1 MRASPPENV
10 LRIASFRRRCEVP
23 RLPGRGACTGTARGK
38 CARGAEASQGCSSS
52 REAGRGKH
60 TGRRRKEEPGLTED
74 PEDNTGLGVAGV
86 YSIQTLIQF
95 SHTLSRGLLPGLVA
109 VTHDHRNKPMT
120 VDIIALRACT
130 CASVALSILAEASL
144 PELAAR

>member
-1 MRASPPENV
+1 MMVVMLLKTYFQKQVVVEKQN
-10 LRIASFRRRCEVP
+10 
-23 RLPGRGACTGTARGK
+23 
-38 CARGAEASQGCSSS
+38 
-52 REAGRGKH
+52 
-60 TGRRRKEEPGLTED
+60 
-74 PEDNTGLGVAGV
+74 
-86 YSIQTLIQF
+86 IQTLIQF

-144 PELAAR
+144 PELGAR